1 MCRGRCVTF
10 ITVTAIEL
18 NSCLI
23 VADSETTHYHGSG
36 ILFGENARALRPHLR
51 FSSMRIVFDARNI
64 LPAVRTI
71 PSMEGELFP
80 GIDDADSGGLK
91 MSHIAR
97 GNGKAS
103 RGGAGC
109 DIGIGGD
116 GRFAGL
122 FTARRDFS

>member
-1 MCRGRCVTF
+1 MSLWLYHRQAGNCATAHGQGIPVGRK
-10 ITVTAIEL
+10 IQGL
-18 NSCLI
+18 QPYRL
-23 VADSETTHYHGSG
+23 
-36 ILFGENARALRPHLR
+36 
-51 FSSMRIVFDARNI
+51 FSSMRKVFDARNI

-80 GIDDADSGGLK
+80 GIDDADSGGFK